1 MKTIG
6 ITGRSGCGKSS
17 VTALLRQKG
26 YPVVDG
32 DELSRQILQKGSP
45 CLAQLAGA
53 FGEDI
58 LDEEGNLR
66 RRLLA
71 DRAFATPEGTETLTS
86 ITHPEIY
93 RRMEAHRQAAAAAGH
108 ELYFIDG
115 AVIVGTPFEALCQK
129 LILVTAPFEES
140 VRRICAR
147 DGISPEM
154 AARRLQAQ
162 PPQAELKKRV
172 DFILN
177 NDGTPDQLAQKVEA
191 LLKKL

>member
-26 YPVVDG
+26 YPVIDG

-45 CLAQLAGA
+45 CLALLAETFGA
-53 FGEDI
+53 DI
-58 LDEEGNLR
+58 LDEEGELR

-71 DRAFATPEGTETLTS
+71 DRAFATPEGTQKLTS
-86 ITHPEIY
+86 ITHPEIF
-93 RRMEAHRQAAAAAGH
+93 RRLEADRQAAAERGSS
-108 ELYFIDG
+108 LYFIDG

-129 LILVTAPFEES
+129 LVLVTTPFEES

-154 AARRLQAQ
+154 AARRLKAQ
-162 PPQAELKKRV
+162 PPQEELEQRA
-172 DFILN
+172 DFVLH
-177 NDGTPDQLAQKVEA
+177 NDGTPAQLAGQVEE